1 MIYYVEDNEGIRNLV
16 TYTLNMTGFEAQG
29 FPEGE
34 SFFKAME
41 TMRPELILLDVML
54 PGEDGVTILGR
65 LRRDPRFSA
74 IPVIMI
80 TAKGE
85 EADKVEG
92 LECGADDYVT
102 KPFGMME
109 LIARVKAVIRR
120 CAGAA
125 RAC

>member
-1 MIYYVEDNEGIRNLV
+1 MIYYVEHNEGIRNLV

-41 TMRPELILLDVML
+41 TQRPELILLDVML

-80 TAKGE
+80 TAE
-85 EADKVEG
+85 
-92 LECGADDYVT
+92 T
-102 KPFGMME
+102 
-109 LIARVKAVIRR
+109 
-120 CAGAA
+120 AGAYTKRA
-125 RAC
+125 YELGAALRACRRTGTRPRCRASRARCSTGCRPCR